1 MALDSCNQLQRIDD
15 VDLRPRHRERIYRKR
30 VLVPT
35 SSITLGDIIGIDIL
49 LPELNVVFELD
60 PDHVQDMAD
69 NGDPGMHE
77 RGLYAILFD
86 LGIVL
91 VEVV

>member
-15 VDLRPRHRERIYRKR
+15 VDLRPRHRECIYRKR

-35 SSITLGDIIGIDIL
+35 LSITLGNIIGIEIL
-49 LPELNVVFELD
+49 LPELNVVFELG

-69 NGDPGMHE
+69 NGDPGMHD
-77 RGLYAILFD
+77 RGLHAVLFD
-86 LGIVL
+86 LGIVF
-91 VEVV
+91 VEIV